1 MRHVPA
7 PLLALVL
14 AVAAHHAAAQPEL
27 QRATDRLAADD
38 QLEHGTLG
46 AFVVDVASGEVLASA
61 NPTRSLVPASLLKV
75 TTTATAL
82 AVLGPDFRFETRLAH
97 TGAIE
102 PDGTLRGDL
111 LVVGGGDPSL
121 GAGRPEGVPDLAALL
136 RRWTDAVRA
145 AGIRRV
151 TGDVIGEESLDP
163 GAEPSP
169 YWQWNDIGNY
179 YGAGAGALA
188 INENKYELRLRRTPR
203 PGGRP
208 TIAGYEPNPG
218 ELRWRNELTSGPAG
232 SGDRS
237 YIFGAPGTLDRV
249 IRGTIPAGAGTFT
262 VEGSLPDP
270 AADAARW
277 LATAL
282 ARDGV
287 AVEGGARAAQLPELA
302 RAATT
307 LDTYAS
313 PPLAELVRL
322 TNFRSVNLYA
332 EALYAALGRAWGVAD
347 DPAAIG
353 DRLEEYWRAL
363 GVDVAGWDQVDGSG
377 LGMRNL
383 VTPTQLVA
391 VLRLAREAGFA
402 ETLPRVGAE
411 GTVRTVMRG
420 QARAARIRAKSGTL
434 RRSRG
439 FCGYATRSD
448 GREVAFAVV
457 ANNFTGGGRAIRA
470 ELARW
475 LGALVE

>member
-1 MRHVPA
+1 MRYA
-7 PLLALVL
+7 LASLLALAL
-14 AVAAHHAAAQPEL
+14 AVRHAATQTSL
-27 QRATDRLAADD
+27 QRATDRLVADD
-38 QLEHGTLG
+38 QLAHGTAG
-46 AFVVDVASGEVLASA
+46 AVVVDLAPGEVLASA
-61 NPTRSLVPASLLKV
+61 NPTRSIVPASLLKV
-75 TTTATAL
+75 ITTATAL
-82 AVLGPDFRFETRLAH
+82 EVLGPDYRFETRLAH

-102 PDGTLRGDL
+102 SDGTLRGDL

-121 GAGRPEGVPDLAALL
+121 GAGRPEGAPDLAALL
-136 RRWTDAVRA
+136 RRWADAVRA

-188 INENKYELRLRRTPR
+188 IHENQYELRLRRTPR
-203 PGGRP
+203 PGGHP
-208 TIAGYEPNPG
+208 TIAGYEPDPG

-237 YIFGAPGTLDRV
+237 FIFGAPGTLDRV
-249 IRGTIPAGAGTFT
+249 IRGTIPAGTGTF
-262 VEGSLPDP
+262 VVKGSLPDP

-282 ARDGV
+282 ALDGV
-287 AVEGGARAAQLPELA
+287 AVEGEARAAQLPEVA

-307 LDTYAS
+307 LDTYVS
-313 PPLAELVRL
+313 PPLAALVTL

-353 DRLEEYWRAL
+353 DRLEAHWRAR

-383 VTPTQLVA
+383 VTPAQLAA
-391 VLRLAREAGFA
+391 VLRLAHGAGFA
-402 ETLPRVGAE
+402 RTLPRVGAE
-411 GTVRTVMRG
+411 GTVRSVMRG

-439 FCGYATRSD
+439 FCGYATLGD

-457 ANNFTGGGRAIRA
+457 ANNFTGSGRAIRA